1 MDTYRD
7 FHASSSS
14 DSDDTEEVNFS
25 FNVRVFLYSISRIV
39 VHTVILSHP
48 ANGKGD
54 VPANLQVYTLQQIM
68 FLWFGKKNLQ
78 K

>member
-25 FNVRVFLYSISRIV
+25 FDVRVFLYSISRIV
-39 VHTVILSHP
+39 VHTVIVSHP
-48 ANGKGD
+48 ANGKG
-54 VPANLQVYTLQQIM
+54 LQICRCTLQQTV
-68 FLWFGKKNLQ
+68 FLWFGKKTLQ